1 MAKANDHRQNART
14 AGKQTG
20 KQTGKLTACPLA
32 KKCGGCQLQNMT
44 YEEQLG
50 FKQQ

>member
-1 MAKANDHRQNART
+1 MANQKRPA
-14 AGKQTG
+14 KPQT
-20 KQTGKLTACPLA
+20 TACPLA

-50 FKQQ
+50 FKQ